1 MVILQSK
8 GRYEARA
15 SYEDRHRLKAAGWSW
30 DAAGKAWWTGNAQG
44 ELERLRRDLG
54 DEGLEILDRSDEV
67 AMDLPSSWDG
77 HPSCATDGPLDIP
90 CPPELAYLPYQRGG
104 IAYAR
109 GRDGVLIADE
119 PGLGKTIQAIGI
131 LNDEPVR
138 TVLVIVPASLKIN
151 WQREFDKWLN
161 YYLPVH
167 VVMNAK
173 LPLPSKVGVVI
184 CNYDIVAK
192 LRPRLD
198 GVAWDALIVDESHYL
213 KNPETKRSQAVVG
226 KNGRGGIAAGRRI
239 FLTGTPLESR
249 PAEVFTTA
257 NALRPDAFPSWLDF
271 AFRYCAA
278 RMTSYGLDSRGAS
291 NSEEL
296 QAKLRMTMMVR
307 RMKSD
312 VLKDLPDK
320 IQTRVLLPCDKKL
333 KERVVAEKFAYERE
347 RAIFSRLKESGADEG
362 RLQAARAEA
371 SARMRDLRIA
381 TTEGKMPMALEFL
394 RNAAG
399 EEKIIIFAVHHI
411 VLDALKQEFG
421 EAAVWVDGKVA
432 IADRQAA
439 VDRFQSD
446 PECRVFIG
454 QIQAAGVGLTL
465 TASSHVCFVEFD
477 WRPGMLTQAEDRA
490 HRIGQKNCVR
500 VSYLIIEDSLDDVQL
515 SSVSKKQI
523 TLRKTLDVA

>member
-1 MVILQSK
+1 MIILKSST
-8 GRYEARA
+8 RYEARA
-15 SYEDRHRLKAAGWSW
+15 SYEDRHVLKAAGWAW
-30 DAAGKAWWTGNAQG
+30 DPRGKAWWTGEAANV
-44 ELERLRRDLG
+44 ERLRR
-54 DEGLEILDRSDEV
+54 EV
-67 AMDLPSSWDG
+67 APAELEVLEESGGIELDLPTTWEN
-77 HPSCATDGPLDIP
+77 HPSCATDGPMDIP
-90 CPPELAYLPYQRGG
+90 CPPGLVYLPYQRGG

-138 TVLVIVPASLKIN
+138 TALVIVPASLKIN

-173 LPLPSKVGVVI
+173 LPFPQKVGVVI
-184 CNYDIVAK
+184 VNYDIVAK

-198 GVAWDALIVDESHYL
+198 LVEWDALICDESHL
-213 KNPETKRSQAVVG
+213 MKNPETKRAMAVVG
-226 KNGRGGIAAGRRI
+226 KNGRGGISARRRI

-249 PAEVFTTA
+249 PAEIFTAA
-257 NALRPDAFPSWLDF
+257 NALRPDVFPSWLDF

-278 RMTSYGLDSRGAS
+278 RMTPYGLDARGSS
-291 NSEEL
+291 NSAEL
-296 QAKLRMTMMVR
+296 QAKLRTTVMIR
-307 RMKSD
+307 RKKAD

-320 IQTRVLLPCDKKL
+320 IQQRILLPCDKKL
-333 KERVVAEKFAYERE
+333 KERVIAEKAAYERE
-347 RAIFSRLKESGADEG
+347 RAIFSRLRESGADAG

-394 RNAAG
+394 RSAAC
-399 EEKIIIFAVHHI
+399 EEKIIVFAVHHL
-411 VLDALKQEFG
+411 VLDLLSKEFG
-421 EAAVWVDGKVA
+421 EAAVRVDGKVA
-432 IADRQAA
+432 IDDRQRA

-454 QIQAAGVGLTL
+454 QIAAAGVGLTL

-490 HRIGQKNCVR
+490 HRIGQKNCVN
-500 VSYLIIEDSLDDVQL
+500 VSYLVIEDSLDDVQL
-515 SSVSKKQI
+515 ASVAKKQE
-523 TLRKTLDVA
+523 TLSRTLDVQ